1 MVLKSLCVGPL
12 GTNCY
17 IVGCESAK
25 EAVVIDP
32 GDQADLILKELK
44 ASGLTCRMIV
54 NTHGHIDHIGANR
67 PLAEATGALI
77 AIGTQD
83 APSLLDPTLNLTRA
97 LGRLAMGKASPGA
110 DILLVEG
117 DKVYAGSICLEVL
130 HTPGHTPG
138 SISLLGEGIVFTG
151 DTIFAQG
158 GIGRTDFPGGSYDE
172 LIKSIEGKL
181 LALPDETCVY
191 PGHGSPSTIG
201 RERMCLSR

>member
-67 PLAEATGALI
+67 PLAEATG
-77 AIGTQD
+77 
-83 APSLLDPTLNLTRA
+83 
-97 LGRLAMGKASPGA
+97 
-110 DILLVEG
+110 
-117 DKVYAGSICLEVL
+117 
-130 HTPGHTPG
+130 H
-138 SISLLGEGIVFTG
+138 
-151 DTIFAQG
+151 
-158 GIGRTDFPGGSYDE
+158 
-172 LIKSIEGKL
+172 
-181 LALPDETCVY
+181 
-191 PGHGSPSTIG
+191 
-201 RERMCLSR
+201 